1 MRAFFQRNRGKVVG
15 GMTGLVVALLLIFA
29 WPLLL
34 ILFLVMV
41 GAFVGG
47 VFDAGRRL
55 GRLLDRVFPEREST
69 RSRSQKS

>member
-15 GMTGLVVALLLIFA
+15 GMAGLMVALLLIFA

-55 GRLLDRVFPEREST
+55 GHFFDRVFPEREST
-69 RSRSQKS
+69 RGRSRKG